1 LILFFFFLYLFDYL
15 PAGRPFRNGKE
26 IAGLLIAEARKDN
39 CIASLSIIS
48 ENVCVQPDGT
58 GPYSNVDRFFLKVP
72 VAYTETDR
80 SEGVW
85 FVYIQHNDQVYIYG
99 IPQRVLRWGS
109 ILEEPSTPLD
119 QGEMCP
125 QQIVITDAG
134 DTPSVVR
141 FREK

>member
-1 LILFFFFLYLFDYL
+1 M
-15 PAGRPFRNGKE
+15 
-26 IAGLLIAEARKDN
+26 
-39 CIASLSIIS
+39 
-48 ENVCVQPDGT
+48 
-58 GPYSNVDRFFLKVP
+58 KVP

-85 FVYIQHNDQVYIYG
+85 FVYIQHNDQVDIYG